1 MLSHNGSKSFL
12 CCLVVVL
19 FVFTDCG
26 FHHLTFC
33 RNFIIIHKLYNT
45 HKPSLQGKGS
55 YSRSQGDEGRQR
67 QEGCQVLKTFFGDV
81 TSERKMDSLTACRF
95 LIRTR
100 QFSILLKDE
109 QIVASHH

>member
-1 MLSHNGSKSFL
+1 
-12 CCLVVVL
+12 
-19 FVFTDCG
+19 
-26 FHHLTFC
+26 
-33 RNFIIIHKLYNT
+33 
-45 HKPSLQGKGS
+45 
-55 YSRSQGDEGRQR
+55 
-67 QEGCQVLKTFFGDV
+67 LKTFFGDV